1 MLCQASMSDKMA
13 VLRDKMGVCRFAIVQ
28 QSMRSNKE
36 EVKDRVPNLP
46 KVINIAKENSF

>member
-13 VLRDKMGVCRFAIVQ
+13 VVRDKMGVCRFAIMQ
-28 QSMRSNKE
+28 QTKRSNKE

-46 KVINIAKENSF
+46 KFINIAKEYYF